1 MTSHTILLLHD
12 FLLLNRRLFL
22 VALRHFRVRST
33 YGQVP
38 DRERLNCCSCWW
50 PPPLGWWPWWRS
62 SGPVVVAESFFR
74 SHHTM
79 FFFVGWWLINWEC
92 LISTRRTTK
101 EINKHNPNEIQSTCG
116 RERERGDTKRRW
128 WRERESLASQSNDT
142 SEALLNPHPE
152 GTVLF
157 ETSFKQQTTTETRWD
172 ETMTTEPKQSLT
184 HFNARPFPSPSLS
197 LSFCYRTLRVY
208 HFFY

>member
-1 MTSHTILLLHD
+1 MKS
-12 FLLLNRRLFL
+12 
-22 VALRHFRVRST
+22 
-33 YGQVP
+33 
-38 DRERLNCCSCWW
+38 
-50 PPPLGWWPWWRS
+50 
-62 SGPVVVAESFFR
+62 
-74 SHHTM
+74 
-79 FFFVGWWLINWEC
+79 
-92 LISTRRTTK
+92 
-101 EINKHNPNEIQSTCG
+101 NPRAAGS
-116 RERERGDTKRRW
+116 EREAIQREDGDE
-128 WRERESLASQSNDT
+128 RERESLVSQSNDT